1 MHLRVSPPLS
11 KNGNEYV
18 DVKGVTFTIGR
29 AADCDLQLM
38 HPTVSRH
45 HCELSGFGPL
55 TTIKDLGSSNG
66 TYLNGRLLV
75 GEQILRAE
83 DRLMVGMVLLEAL
96 DQWPTDNREPAEA
109 VDHKAAELVAACEPA
124 VSGI

>member
-1 MHLRVSPPLS
+1 MYLRFNAPFDD
-11 KNGNEYV
+11 GDEYV
-18 DVKGVTFTIGR
+18 DVKGATFTIGR

-45 HCELSGFGPL
+45 HCRLSVLGPL
-55 TTIKDLGSSNG
+55 TTIKDLDSSNG
-66 TYLNGRLLV
+66 TYLNGRLLL
-75 GEQILRAE
+75 GEQLLQGE

-96 DQWPTDNREPAEA
+96 DQLPADNCEPAEA
-109 VDHKAAELVAACEPA
+109 VGHEAAELVAACEPA